1 MKRLTKRQMRIFA
14 VGQLGWSMLSGII
27 SAWFVTFYLPTQSDI
42 EGGAQQYIIPGLVIG
57 GFLTIL
63 GLITALSRVFDAVTD
78 PLIAS
83 MSDRSK
89 NKRGRR
95 IPFMQKAAIPLS
107 AVTVLLFCAPV
118 EAISSTNIIWISVFI
133 VLFYLFMTMYC
144 TPYNALISEFGK
156 TQDDRMY
163 ISTAIS
169 LTFFAGTMLAYT
181 PFVFAG
187 MLRES
192 YGFAW
197 SYRICFIVL
206 AVIACF
212 CMLIPT
218 FCLKEKEFVDTK
230 PSEAN
235 MFKSLGATFR
245 NGSFRT
251 FVGSDIMYWVGLTL
265 FQTGLPFFVKV
276 SMNIDESFTM
286 YFLGGMTVLSAC
298 FYPIV
303 SGLVKK
309 FGKKKLVISGFLGL
323 ALAYVV
329 ATLIGILGT
338 AENPGLLEMG
348 TIPGVYFGIAICVIA
363 AFPMALLGIIPQS
376 IVADVAEADGIETG
390 ENREGMFFAARTFA
404 MKFGQSLAML
414 IFTSLAIIG
423 TTQNTNSNDITASVL
438 GMTIV
443 GVVAVVFCVLGA
455 LILGFYNEKK
465 VMATIDEKNKVAETS
480 PAEEVSSNEETPVE
494 ETTTEEAPAEETPVE
509 EAAATEETAT
519 EEAPVSE
526 DAPVEETADTAVS
539 SETVASNDTDEK
551 PTAAEIE
558 QEINEINETPVEEA
572 PAAEEAPAEEIKSAA
587 AEIEEEEDTGIIT
600 KFPDDTEEE

>member
-14 VGQLGWSMLSGII
+14 VGQLGWSTLSGII
-27 SAWFVTFYLPTQSDI
+27 SAWLVTFYLPTQNDI
-42 EGGAQQYIIPGLVIG
+42 NSGAIQYIMPGLVIG

-83 MSDRSK
+83 LSDRSK

-95 IPFMQKAAIPLS
+95 IPFMQYAAIPLS
-107 AVTVLLFCAPV
+107 VVTVLLFCAPV
-118 EAISSTNIIWISVFI
+118 ETISGWNVVWISVFV

-169 LTFFAGTMLAYT
+169 LTFFAGTLLAYT

-187 MLRES
+187 MLRGS
-192 YGFAW
+192 VGFAW

-206 AVIACF
+206 AIISCI

-218 FCLKEKEFVDTK
+218 FFLKEKEFVDTK
-230 PSEAN
+230 PSNAN
-235 MFKSLGATFR
+235 MFKSLGATFK
-245 NGSFRT
+245 NKSFRT

-276 SMNIDESFTM
+276 SMKLDESYTM
-286 YFLGGMTVLSAC
+286 IFLGGMTVLSAV

-303 SGLVKK
+303 PKLVKK

-323 ALAYVV
+323 AIAYVI
-329 ATLIGILGT
+329 TGLIGVIGT
-338 AENPGLLEMG
+338 
-348 TIPGVYFGIAICVIA
+348 TVIPGVVYGVVICVIA

-376 IVADVAEADGIETG
+376 IVADVAEADGYDTG

-414 IFTSLAIIG
+414 VFTSLAIIG

-443 GVVAVVFCVLGA
+443 GFVAVAFCTLGA
-455 LILGFYNEKK
+455 IILSFYNEKK
-465 VMATIDEKNKVAETS
+465 VMSTIDKNQKEKNISTET
-480 PAEEVSSNEETPVE
+480 
-494 ETTTEEAPAEETPVE
+494 ETT
-509 EAAATEETAT
+509 
-519 EEAPVSE
+519 
-526 DAPVEETADTAVS
+526 
-539 SETVASNDTDEK
+539 EK
-551 PTAAEIE
+551 
-558 QEINEINETPVEEA
+558 
-572 PAAEEAPAEEIKSAA
+572 
-587 AEIEEEEDTGIIT
+587 G
-600 KFPDDTEEE
+600 

>member
-1 MKRLTKRQMRIFA
+1 MRIFA
-14 VGQLGWSMLSGII
+14 VGQLGWSTLSGII
-27 SAWFVTFYLPTQSDI
+27 SAWFVTFYLPTQADI
-42 EGGAQQYIIPGLVIG
+42 DGGAIQYIYPGLIIG

-83 MSDRSK
+83 LSDRSK

-95 IPFMQKAAIPLS
+95 IPFMQYAAIPLS
-107 AVTVLLFCAPV
+107 IVTVLLFCAPV
-118 EAISSTNIIWISVFI
+118 KAISGWNIAWISVFI

-187 MLRES
+187 MLRGS
-192 YGFAW
+192 VGFAW

-206 AVIACF
+206 AVISCI
-212 CMLIPT
+212 CMLVPT

-230 PSEAN
+230 PSNAN
-235 MFKSLGATFR
+235 MFKSLGATFK
-245 NGSFRT
+245 NGNFRT
-251 FVGSDIMYWVGLTL
+251 FVFSDIMYWVGLTL

-276 SMNIDESFTM
+276 SMKLDESYTM
-286 YFLGGMTVLSAC
+286 IFLGGMTVLSAV

-303 SGLVKK
+303 PKLVRK

-323 ALAYVV
+323 ALAYVI
-329 ATLIGILGT
+329 TGLIGIIGT
-338 AENPGLLEMG
+338 
-348 TIPGVYFGIAICVIA
+348 TVIPGVVYGAVICVIA

-414 IFTSLAIIG
+414 VFTSVAIIG
-423 TTQNTNSNDITASVL
+423 TTQNANSNDITASVL
-438 GMTIV
+438 GMTLV
-443 GVVAVVFCVLGA
+443 GFVAVAFCSLGA
-455 LILGFYNEKK
+455 VILSFYNEKK
-465 VMATIDEKNKVAETS
+465 IMSTIDKKNKG
-480 PAEEVSSNEETPVE
+480 N
-494 ETTTEEAPAEETPVE
+494 
-509 EAAATEETAT
+509 TA
-519 EEAPVSE
+519 
-526 DAPVEETADTAVS
+526 
-539 SETVASNDTDEK
+539 
-551 PTAAEIE
+551 
-558 QEINEINETPVEEA
+558 
-572 PAAEEAPAEEIKSAA
+572 
-587 AEIEEEEDTGIIT
+587 
-600 KFPDDTEEE
+600 

>member
-1 MKRLTKRQMRIFA
+1 MKRLTKKQMRIFA
-14 VGQLGWSMLSGII
+14 VGQLGWSLLSGII
-27 SAWFVTFYLPTQSDI
+27 SAWFVTFYLPTQADI
-42 EGGAQQYIIPGLVIG
+42 TEKGAIQYIVPGLVIG

-63 GLITALSRVFDAVTD
+63 GLITALSRVFDAITD
-78 PLIAS
+78 PWIAS
-83 MSDRSK
+83 LSDRSR

-95 IPFMQKAAIPLS
+95 IPFMQYAAVPLS
-107 AVTVLLFCAPV
+107 VVTVLLFCAPV
-118 EAISSTNIIWISVFI
+118 NAISSVNIVWISVFI

-169 LTFFAGTMLAYT
+169 LTFFGGTMLAYT

-187 MLRES
+187 FLQGS
-192 YGFAW
+192 VGFAW

-206 AVIACF
+206 AVIACI

-230 PSEAN
+230 PSNAN
-235 MFKSLGATFR
+235 MLKSLGATFK
-245 NGSFRT
+245 NGNFRT
-251 FVGSDIMYWVGLTL
+251 FVFSDIMYWVGLTL

-276 SMNIDESFTM
+276 SMNISEAYTM

-303 SGLVKK
+303 SKLVRK
-309 FGKKKLVISGFLGL
+309 FGKKKLVVAGFLGL
-323 ALAYVV
+323 ALAYVFSG
-329 ATLIGILGT
+329 LIGVLGT
-338 AENPGLLEMG
+338 AENPGLLG
-348 TIPGVYFGIAICVIA
+348 IGKIPGFVFGVVICVIA

-376 IVADVAEADGIETG
+376 IVADVAEADGYESG

-423 TTQNTNSNDITASVL
+423 TTQNTNSNDITASTL

-443 GVVAVVFCVLGA
+443 GFVAVGFCVLGA
-455 LILGFYNEKK
+455 VILGFYNEKK
-465 VMATIDEKNKVAETS
+465 VMNT
-480 PAEEVSSNEETPVE
+480 
-494 ETTTEEAPAEETPVE
+494 
-509 EAAATEETAT
+509 
-519 EEAPVSE
+519 
-526 DAPVEETADTAVS
+526 
-539 SETVASNDTDEK
+539 
-551 PTAAEIE
+551 
-558 QEINEINETPVEEA
+558 
-572 PAAEEAPAEEIKSAA
+572 
-587 AEIEEEEDTGIIT
+587 IEENHQ
-600 KFPDDTEEE
+600 KK